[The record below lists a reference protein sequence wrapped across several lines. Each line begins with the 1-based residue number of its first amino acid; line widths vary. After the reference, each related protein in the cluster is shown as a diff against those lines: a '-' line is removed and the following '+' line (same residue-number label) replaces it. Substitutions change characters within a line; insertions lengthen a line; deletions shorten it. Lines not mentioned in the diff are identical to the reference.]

1 VSPVPNLGKTTRSPQ
16 SDLTPWILT
25 LILDHESIFFQEWI
39 KLRFPEKLKKFKE
52 ISFLVLTLT
61 MSKLVGR
68 FFFQILWTSQ
78 NIWTLRWFWIGI
90 FIYIHHSNDFFLGKD
105 TCRGDSGGPLVLKL
119 GPYKT
124 YYQMGIVSFGFEG
137 VCGNG
142 RPAIYTRLTSYL
154 EWIQASLE
162 PWLMQMVTSL
172 IFCLLKWFLSTYATV
187 GTTFFHSKTIIL
199 KIWCTG
205 TPEFCHTGQTL
216 IFQTDKLATT

>member
-1 VSPVPNLGKTTRSPQ
+1 
-16 SDLTPWILT
+16 
-25 LILDHESIFFQEWI
+25 
-39 KLRFPEKLKKFKE
+39 
-52 ISFLVLTLT
+52 
-61 MSKLVGR
+61 MSKLGGR
-68 FFFQILWTSQ
+68 FFSNFVDISEYLNFALVLNRYFYIYTSFQW
-78 NIWTLRWFWIGI
+78 
-90 FIYIHHSNDFFLGKD
+90 FFLGKD

-137 VCGNG
+137 ICGNG
-142 RPAIYTRLTSYL
+142 RPAIYTRLASYL

-187 GTTFFHSKTIIL
+187 GITFFHSKTIIL
-199 KIWCTG
+199 RIWCTG